1 MHPGCKRVAT
11 RCPRALGA
19 TRYPRARV
27 RIVAG
32 RWRGRKISAPPG
44 PDVRPTLDSVR
55 EAWMSILQHDL
66 PHARVLDLYAGSG
79 ALGLEALSRGAVAAE
94 FVEKDPTSFRALQ
107 ENIEALGAGQLATVH
122 RKSALPFAEAL
133 AALAYDVA
141 FADPPYASGD
151 AARLAERWMKS
162 PFSRVLS
169 VEHAAKNAM
178 PEGGDTRK
186 YGSTAITFYRSEE

>member
-1 MHPGCKRVAT
+1 M
-11 RCPRALGA
+11 
-19 TRYPRARV
+19 

-44 PDVRPTLDSVR
+44 PDLRPTLDSVR
-55 EAWMSILQHDL
+55 EAWMSILQRDI

-79 ALGLEALSRGAVAAE
+79 ALGLEALSRGAVAAD
-94 FVEKDPTSFRALQ
+94 FVEKDPICFRALQ
-107 ENIEALGAGQLATVH
+107 GNIEALGAGRLATVH
-122 RKSALPFAEAL
+122 RKPALPFAEAL
-133 AALAYDVA
+133 DALAYDVA

-151 AARLAERWMKS
+151 AARLAERWIKS

-169 VEHAAKNAM
+169 VEHAAKAVM
-178 PEGGDTRK
+178 PGGGETRR